1 MLDMVSPLCY
11 VYYMKNVSDF
21 YHSDRGKGWIF
32 SMRPETNCI
41 HAGYEPGNGDARA
54 LPIYQSTTFKFD
66 STEHVGALFDLTEG
80 GAFYTRLGNP
90 TVDAV
95 EKKIAALEG
104 GVGALCTS
112 SGQSATMLSVL
123 NLAQAGDH
131 IVCTAA
137 IYGGT
142 FNLLGVTLKRLG
154 IDVTFVDGDA
164 PLEDLQQAIRPNTKA
179 VFGETIANPALSV
192 LDIEKMAQLA
202 HSNGLPLVVDNTFAT
217 PILCRPFDFGADIV
231 VHSTT
236 KYMDGHAVQVG
247 GVIVDSGKFDWT
259 ASDKFPGL
267 TEPDE
272 SYHGLRYT
280 EAFGAAAY
288 ITKARVQLMR
298 DMGTCQTPLGAFLL
312 DLGLQTLPL
321 RIRQHSSNALTVAR
335 YLEVQSDVAFINYPG
350 LASDK
355 YHALAEKYLPEGSSG
370 VISFSITGGRER
382 AAKFIDSLKL
392 ISLEVHVADIHT
404 CILHP
409 ATSTHRQL
417 NDEQLLAGG
426 ITPGL
431 VRLSVGL
438 ENVEDILDDL
448 KQAFAAIQ

>member
-1 MLDMVSPLCY
+1 
-11 VYYMKNVSDF
+11 
-21 YHSDRGKGWIF
+21 
-32 SMRPETNCI
+32 MRPETTCI
-41 HAGYEPGNGDARA
+41 HAGYEPGNGGARA
-54 LPIYQSTTFKFD
+54 LPIYQSTTFTFE
-66 STEHVGALFDLTEG
+66 STEHVGALFDLTAG
-80 GAFYTRLGNP
+80 DAFYTRLGNP

-112 SGQSATMLSVL
+112 SGQAASMLSVL
-123 NLAQAGDH
+123 NIANAGDH
-131 IVCTAA
+131 IVCGAA
-137 IYGGT
+137 VYGGT
-142 FNLLGVTLKRLG
+142 FNLLGVTLKKLG

-164 PLEDLQQAIRPNTKA
+164 PLEELQKAVQPNTKA
-179 VFGETIANPALSV
+179 IFGETIANPALHV

-202 HSNGLPLVVDNTFAT
+202 HSNGIPLIVDNTFAT
-217 PILCRPFDFGADIV
+217 PILCRPFDFGADII

-236 KYMDGHAVQVG
+236 KYMDGHAVQMG
-247 GVIVDSGKFDWT
+247 GVIVDSGKFDWA
-259 ASDKFPGL
+259 ASGKFAGL

-280 EAFGAAAY
+280 ESFGAAAY

-298 DMGTCQTPLGAFLL
+298 DMGTCQTPMGAFLL

-321 RIRQHSSNALTVAR
+321 RIRQHSKNALTVAQ
-335 YLEVQSDVAFINYPG
+335 YLEAQPDVEFINYPG
-350 LASDK
+350 LASDP
-355 YHALAEKYLPEGSSG
+355 YHALAEKYLPEGTAG
-370 VISFSITGGRER
+370 VISFSIKGGRDR

-409 ATSTHRQL
+409 ATATHRQL
-417 NDEQLLAGG
+417 SDEQLVACG

-431 VRLSVGL
+431 VRLSIGL
-438 ENVEDILDDL
+438 ENVEDVLDDL
-448 KQAFAAIQ
+448 KQAFAAIAE

>member
-1 MLDMVSPLCY
+1 
-11 VYYMKNVSDF
+11 
-21 YHSDRGKGWIF
+21 
-32 SMRPETNCI
+32 MRPETACI
-41 HAGYEPGNGDARA
+41 HAGYEPGNGGARA
-54 LPIYQSTTFKFD
+54 LPVYQSTTFTFD
-66 STEHVGALFDLTEG
+66 STEHVGALFDLTAG
-80 GAFYTRLGNP
+80 DAFYTRLGNP

-112 SGQSATMLSVL
+112 SGQAASMLSIL
-123 NLAQAGDH
+123 NIAQAGDH
-131 IVCTAA
+131 ILCSSA

-142 FNLLGVTLKRLG
+142 FNLFGVTLKKLG
-154 IDVTFVDGDA
+154 IEVTFIDEDA
-164 PLEDLQQAIRPNTKA
+164 SLEEIQALVQPNTKA
-179 VFGETIANPALSV
+179 VFGETIANPALPV

-202 HSNGLPLVVDNTFAT
+202 HSNGIPLIVDNTFAT
-217 PILCRPFDFGADIV
+217 PILCRPFDFGADII

-236 KYMDGHAVQVG
+236 KYMDGHAVQMG
-247 GVIVDSGKFDWT
+247 GVIVDSGKFDWG
-259 ASDKFPGL
+259 ASGKFPGL
-267 TEPDE
+267 TEPDA

-280 EAFGAAAY
+280 EAFGEAAY

-298 DMGTCQTPLGAFLL
+298 DMGTCQTPMGAFLL

-321 RIRQHSSNALTVAR
+321 RIRQHSKNALTVAE
-335 YLEVQSDVAFINYPG
+335 YLEQQPDVEFINYPG

-355 YHALAEKYLPEGSSG
+355 YHALAEKYLPEGTAG
-370 VISFSITGGRER
+370 VISFSIKGGRDR

-392 ISLEVHVADIHT
+392 VSLEVHVADIHS

-409 ATSTHRQL
+409 ATATHRQL
-417 NDEQLLAGG
+417 TDEQLVACG

-438 ENVEDILDDL
+438 ENVEDILDDI
-448 KQAFAAIQ
+448 KQAFAAIAE

>member
-1 MLDMVSPLCY
+1 
-11 VYYMKNVSDF
+11 
-21 YHSDRGKGWIF
+21 
-32 SMRPETNCI
+32 MRPETACI
-41 HAGYEPGNGDARA
+41 HAGYEPGNGGARA
-54 LPIYQSTTFKFD
+54 LPVYQSTTFTFD
-66 STEHVGALFDLTEG
+66 STEHVGALFDLTAG
-80 GAFYTRLGNP
+80 DAFYTRLGNP

-112 SGQSATMLSVL
+112 SGQAASMLSIL
-123 NLAQAGDH
+123 NIAQAGDH
-131 IVCTAA
+131 ILCSSA

-142 FNLLGVTLKRLG
+142 FNLFGVTLKKLG
-154 IDVTFVDGDA
+154 IEVTFIDEDA
-164 PLEDLQQAIRPNTKA
+164 SLDELQALVQPNTKA
-179 VFGETIANPALSV
+179 VFGETIANPALTV

-202 HSNGLPLVVDNTFAT
+202 HSNGIPLIVDNTFAT
-217 PILCRPFDFGADIV
+217 PILCRPFDFGADII

-236 KYMDGHAVQVG
+236 KYMDGHAVQMG
-247 GVIVDSGKFDWT
+247 GVIVDSGKFDWG
-259 ASDKFPGL
+259 ASGKFPGL
-267 TEPDE
+267 TEPDA

-280 EAFGAAAY
+280 EAFGEAAY

-298 DMGTCQTPLGAFLL
+298 DMGTCQTPMGAFLL

-321 RIRQHSSNALTVAR
+321 RIRQHSKNALTVAE
-335 YLEVQSDVAFINYPG
+335 YLEQQPDVEFINYPG

-355 YHALAEKYLPEGSSG
+355 YHALAEKYLPEGTAG
-370 VISFSITGGRER
+370 VISFSIKGGRDR

-392 ISLEVHVADIHT
+392 VSLEVHVADIHS

-409 ATSTHRQL
+409 ATATHRQL
-417 NDEQLLAGG
+417 TDEQLVACG

-438 ENVEDILDDL
+438 ENVEDILDDI
-448 KQAFAAIQ
+448 KQAFAAIAE